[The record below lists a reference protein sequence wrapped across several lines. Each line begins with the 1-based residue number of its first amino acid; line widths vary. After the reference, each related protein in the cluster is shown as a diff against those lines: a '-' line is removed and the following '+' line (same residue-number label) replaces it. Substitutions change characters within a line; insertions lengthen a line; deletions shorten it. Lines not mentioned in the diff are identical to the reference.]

1 MGLSSIVRNIL
12 LGIPIGVT
20 FVNTVGYVARVEG
33 ISMQPALNPN
43 AKEYDYV
50 FLNCW
55 TVHNYNINYGEIISF
70 KSPKNPEQKLI
81 KRVIGLEG
89 DEVRTIGYHTSILR
103 VPEGH
108 CWVEGDNTNHS
119 VDSNTFGPLS
129 LGLVIAKATHVVW
142 PPSRWQHLN
151 SLIPKHRSPL
161 RVSKQSQPA

>member
-1 MGLSSIVRNIL
+1 MTNLNQPKSILTRKNSQLMGLSSIVRNIL

-55 TVHNYNINYGEIISF
+55 TVHNYNINY
-70 KSPKNPEQKLI
+70 
-81 KRVIGLEG
+81 EG